1 MAQLRQQARRHL
13 SDLPPAAGRSVERYG
28 ERMDIGGEN
37 TNGTKIGGTSIGG
50 TNNGGIG
57 NAAVGNA
64 ARATE
69 FFARWSTSY
78 EDLTASFRDVFAP
91 HCVWDQ
97 RPMAKTTG
105 PDAAIRFMDIARTT
119 MSLATIDVEVVSIAA
134 AGDKVH
140 TERIDTLRRADG
152 GIIVSAP
159 VAGVL
164 TFEGGRLVH
173 WREYFDSATFA
184 GLALGSNIK
193 TAATSAAA
201 TVLQFATKVANRT

>member
-1 MAQLRQQARRHL
+1 
-13 SDLPPAAGRSVERYG
+13 
-28 ERMDIGGEN
+28 MD
-37 TNGTKIGGTSIGG
+37 
-50 TNNGGIG
+50 NGGIHSG
-57 NAAVGNA
+57 ITNGGITNVQ
-64 ARATE
+64 RATD
-69 FFARWSTSY
+69 FFDRWSSSY
-78 EDLTASFRDVFAP
+78 GGLTASFREVFAP

-97 RPMAKTTG
+97 RPMARTTG

-119 MSLATIDVEVVSIAA
+119 MGLATVDVEIVSIAA

-140 TERIDTLRRADG
+140 TERIDTLRRSDG
-152 GIIVSAP
+152 SSIVAAP

-201 TVLQFATKVANRT
+201 TVLQLASKVANRT

>member
-1 MAQLRQQARRHL
+1 MDNTQL
-13 SDLPPAAGRSVERYG
+13 
-28 ERMDIGGEN
+28 
-37 TNGTKIGGTSIGG
+37 
-50 TNNGGIG
+50 
-57 NAAVGNA
+57 
-64 ARATE
+64 ATE
-69 FFARWSTSY
+69 FFSRWSQSY
-78 EDLTASFRDVFAP
+78 EGMTASFREVFAP

-119 MSLATIDVEVVSIAA
+119 MGLATIDVEVVSIAA
-134 AGDKVH
+134 AGDRVH
-140 TERIDTLRRADG
+140 TERIDILRRADG
-152 GIIVSAP
+152 STIVAAP

-164 TFEGGRLVH
+164 TFEAGRLVH

-201 TVLQFATKVANRT
+201 TVLQLATKVANRG

>member
-1 MAQLRQQARRHL
+1 
-13 SDLPPAAGRSVERYG
+13 
-28 ERMDIGGEN
+28 MD
-37 TNGTKIGGTSIGG
+37 NGANGSGGTSSGG
-50 TNNGGIG
+50 PDTGGD
-57 NAAVGNA
+57 NAQ
-64 ARATE
+64 RTLE

-78 EDLTASFRDVFAP
+78 EELTESFRDVFDP
-91 HCVWDQ
+91 QCVWDQ
-97 RPMAKTTG
+97 RPMARTTG
-105 PDAAIRFMDIARTT
+105 PAAAIRFMDIARTT
-119 MSLATIDVEVVSIAA
+119 MGLATIDVEIVSIAA

-152 GIIVSAP
+152 GIIVAAP

>member
-1 MAQLRQQARRHL
+1 MNT
-13 SDLPPAAGRSVERYG
+13 GG
-28 ERMDIGGEN
+28 MDNDG
-37 TNGTKIGGTSIGG
+37 S
-50 TNNGGIG
+50 NNGGSD
-57 NAAVGNA
+57 NS
-64 ARATE
+64 RLTTD
-69 FFARWSTSY
+69 FFSSWSMSY
-78 EDLTASFRDVFAP
+78 GGLTASFREVFAP

-119 MSLATIDVEVVSIAA
+119 MGLATIDVEIVSIAA
-134 AGDKVH
+134 VGDKVL
-140 TERIDTLRRADG
+140 TERIDTLCRADG
-152 GIIVSAP
+152 TVIVAAP

-201 TVLQFATKVANRT
+201 TMLQLATKVANRT